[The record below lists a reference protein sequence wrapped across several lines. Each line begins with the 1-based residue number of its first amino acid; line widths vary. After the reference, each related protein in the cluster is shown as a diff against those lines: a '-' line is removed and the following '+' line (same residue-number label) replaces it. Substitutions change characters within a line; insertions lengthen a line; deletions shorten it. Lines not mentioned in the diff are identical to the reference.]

1 MTFGKILK
9 ILDMVKWLFLCQRLS
24 VNGEISETET
34 SVETSETTKAE
45 VSTEGKC
52 TIYYET
58 ADSDFKSR
66 YKNHNMFFRHK
77 NHLNNIELSKYF

>member
-1 MTFGKILK
+1 MQVIRCTLKIILPKSVLNFNNYRGFQRISIISNNQGCKMTFGKILK

-45 VSTEGKC
+45 V
-52 TIYYET
+52 
-58 ADSDFKSR
+58 
-66 YKNHNMFFRHK
+66 
-77 NHLNNIELSKYF
+77 